1 MKSQCDSQNPVD
13 TSPKGHKRCT
23 DGPGETQ
30 TNRNGFQGPCFHG
43 RSGGWGGRGLCAS
56 GTGETG
62 SGVPS
67 TARQGGAGTCWPWHR
82 VLGGK
87 VPCGL
92 QRWPPRSLLT
102 AAAAVRGQG
111 PTGLLEPAPRA
122 FLEQVLPPPPPPLP
136 PPAAYGAV
144 GRAGRLLES
153 QGRGFACPF

>member
-43 RSGGWGGRGLCAS
+43 RNGGWGGRGLCAS

-67 TARQGGAGTCWPWHR
+67 MARQGGAGTCWPWHR

-122 FLEQVLPPPPPPLP
+122 FLEQALPPPPPP